1 MIKITDI
8 NREFKCK
15 ISDTEVTGRIQVEDN
30 SIYLCQNEKNGFRC
44 SNKLG
49 YLYSWSV
56 ESGSDS
62 DLFNNGI
69 TDFIFL
75 DELSSGWNE
84 SVVIINIITNEEGII
99 IFSKPPLII
108 YKYRNNDNIYVA
120 SRNYTIDEL
129 KSEGWKIK

>member
-62 DLFNNGI
+62 ELFNNGI

>member
-1 MIKITDI
+1 MIKTTDI

-15 ISDTEVTGRIQVEDN
+15 ISGTEITGRVQVEYN
-30 SIYLCQNEKNGFRC
+30 SIYLCQNEKNGLCC

-62 DLFNNGI
+62 ELFNNGV

-75 DELSSGWNE
+75 DELSNGWDKF
-84 SVVIINIITNEEGII
+84 VKITNIITNEEGII

-108 YKYRNNDNIYVA
+108 YKYKNNDNIYVA

>member
-15 ISDTEVTGRIQVEDN
+15 ISGTEVTGRIQVEDD
-30 SIYLCQNEKNGFRC
+30 SIYLCQNEKNGLRC

-56 ESGSDS
+56 QSGSVS
-62 DLFNNGI
+62 ELFNSGI

-75 DELSSGWNE
+75 DELSNGWNKF
-84 SVVIINIITNEEGII
+84 VIIINTITNEEGII

-108 YKYRNNDNIYVA
+108 YKYKNNDNIYVA